1 LSNHL
6 RHYSARLRYSQRL
19 QYRIGRLL
27 VVSMPLAAFFL
38 LLVLLAGGA
47 HL

>member
-6 RHYSARLRYSQRL
+6 RHYSTRLRYSQRL

-27 VVSMPLAAFFL
+27 VVSMPLVAFFL
-38 LLVLLAGGA
+38 LLVALAGGS